1 MDKLPPTSYIR
12 MVDIWLIF
20 VQLYPFIQEIH
31 NAFIKKDTFSI
42 CNIANYHY
50 VSIQVV
56 LSTIIELDVEEEL
69 TNDHG
74 FRRFVPESQNKNT
87 VCIVCFHEQIFKNI

>member
-1 MDKLPPTSYIR
+1 MSVRLQI
-12 MVDIWLIF
+12 L
-20 VQLYPFIQEIH
+20 LYF
-31 NAFIKKDTFSI
+31 
-42 CNIANYHY
+42 
-50 VSIQVV
+50 QVV

-87 VCIVCFHEQIFKNI
+87 VCIVCFYKQVFKNIEYLEHNKALWKVDAPK